1 MGLVNRVDVET
12 PEKDVCLFRIRM
24 FGPIRVFFGGQEIN
38 VAWWRTVKSRHLL
51 AYLAHQDKPVCTD
64 QIMEDLWPDVESDKA
79 LALFHTT
86 LYYLRRLLHQFTKE
100 EMILRGSKRYQLRPG
115 TILSDRIEFEE
126 TVHLALEKE
135 MTAVLAEQLEAAVA
149 LYRGD
154 YLEDLDYPWIIPIQE
169 ELRSLNLEA
178 RQKLAVYYL
187 QNKMPTKALLHLQQL
202 MALNPYSESILKLLL
217 TAYAKRGDQAAVI
230 KHYTL
235 FVRNLAEDLGLQPSP
250 AMEKFFANILR

>member
-1 MGLVNRVDVET
+1 MISQIKKEEKRAMGLVNRVDVET

-64 QIMEDLWPDVESDKA
+64 QIMEDLWPDVQPDKA

-126 TVHLALEKE
+126 TVHLAL
-135 MTAVLAEQLEAAVA
+135 
-149 LYRGD
+149 
-154 YLEDLDYPWIIPIQE
+154 
-169 ELRSLNLEA
+169 
-178 RQKLAVYYL
+178 
-187 QNKMPTKALLHLQQL
+187 
-202 MALNPYSESILKLLL
+202 
-217 TAYAKRGDQAAVI
+217 
-230 KHYTL
+230 
-235 FVRNLAEDLGLQPSP
+235 
-250 AMEKFFANILR
+250 